1 MLDET
6 LNKVNSSSVASQ
18 TLKSRVCYI
27 TQAVVFSVAVV
38 TLVIW
43 QAWLFLHLDVNKTN
57 MNEKPGQGD
66 CRYNDLF
73 IGDGICDDIAN
84 VFECNFDDGDCCIG
98 ENPKCLGEY

>member
-6 LNKVNSSSVASQ
+6 LNKVNSSSAASQ

-57 MNEKPGQGD
+57 MHEKAKSLHEKSMFG
-66 CRYNDLF
+66 
-73 IGDGICDDIAN
+73 
-84 VFECNFDDGDCCIG
+84 
-98 ENPKCLGEY
+98 